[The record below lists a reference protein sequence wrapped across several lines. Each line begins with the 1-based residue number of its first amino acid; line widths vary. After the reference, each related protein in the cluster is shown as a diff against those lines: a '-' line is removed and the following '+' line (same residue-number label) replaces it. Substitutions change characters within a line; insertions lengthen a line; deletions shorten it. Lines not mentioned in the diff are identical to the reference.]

1 MLCGDLLACCPRL
14 TTPQARTLRIAALVK
29 PVLENVVALSKAYA
43 LDAKVRRHIRR
54 DLFQEEESVCRVA
67 LGSRPPHEL
76 PIVTS

>member
-1 MLCGDLLACCPRL
+1 
-14 TTPQARTLRIAALVK
+14 VK